1 MYTAA
6 YAAYKRWYLESKTLD
21 PLECPRVQTV
31 SVLWERIQEHHVV
44 HVRATPASGKSTL
57 SRLLEQH
64 VKRKHP
70 DLPVKWCSWPMD
82 LLKRLGYSNYNNHNK
97 VLHTVFN
104 IPLNLQIDW
113 LNWPAL
119 FIIDEAQASYSC
131 ITFWN
136 DFIKAISKQHAP
148 MVILFSSWGSAAG
161 RSEAKTPTPIYFD
174 PNQRISIRP
183 PQDSESRVSVF
194 FTRAEF
200 DDVVHRVMVY
210 ESQHGQAFSPNGDV
224 VDYIWNLTN
233 GHPHATRMISRMLAT
248 SDVSISTDTYEIL
261 TLICVCRYRRSA
273 HSVKTA
279 LSFHWMRP

>member
-82 LLKRLGYSNYNNHNK
+82 LLKRLGLSGYNNHNK
-97 VLHTVFN
+97 VLHTVFD

-148 MVILFSSWGSAAG
+148 MVSFLLGVPQPAG
-161 RSEAKTPTPIYFD
+161 P
-174 PNQRISIRP
+174 RP
-183 PQDSESRVSVF
+183 RPLPL
-194 FTRAEF
+194 
-200 DDVVHRVMVY
+200 Y
-210 ESQHGQAFSPNGDV
+210 
-224 VDYIWNLTN
+224 
-233 GHPHATRMISRMLAT
+233 
-248 SDVSISTDTYEIL
+248 IST
-261 TLICVCRYRRSA
+261 LISASPFGHRKTQNHGYR
-273 HSVKTA
+273 
-279 LSFHWMRP
+279 SFSRAPNLMIV